1 MCKLN
6 GGNYG
11 CRMVAIQV
19 QVRTVIGSN
28 NEDYYTACTDY
39 NGARIHATCIALV
52 CYRVDYSIS
61 ITK

>member
-1 MCKLN
+1 M
-6 GGNYG
+6 G
-11 CRMVAIQV
+11 VAWQ
-19 QVRTVIGSN
+19 QFKFKFAVIGSN

>member
-1 MCKLN
+1 
-6 GGNYG
+6 
-11 CRMVAIQV
+11 MVAIQV

-61 ITK
+61 NDTLHLAVGIPKK